1 MKNKTFLFTAT
12 LLLLLL
18 GAAGCEKEL
27 SDTELMKQQIIGTWE
42 WTVSYGGVIGEQK
55 PTPGEKLELTFTDNR
70 ILATHNMEIIDD
82 KPLITDNKKVL
93 QDGIYVISKEQD
105 KFYEY
110 PCLYLKTP
118 LNYLITIIW
127 MHGLE

>member
-1 MKNKTFLFTAT
+1 
-12 LLLLLL
+12 
-18 GAAGCEKEL
+18 
-27 SDTELMKQQIIGTWE
+27 
-42 WTVSYGGVIGEQK
+42 
-55 PTPGEKLELTFTDNR
+55 
-70 ILATHNMEIIDD
+70 MEIIDD

-127 MHGLE
+127 MHGLK